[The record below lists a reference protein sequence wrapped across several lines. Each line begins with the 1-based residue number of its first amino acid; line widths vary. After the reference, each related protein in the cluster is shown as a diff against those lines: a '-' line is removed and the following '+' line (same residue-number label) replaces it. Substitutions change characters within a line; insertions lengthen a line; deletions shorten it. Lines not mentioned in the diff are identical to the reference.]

1 MVTSIRDFLK
11 ISRLRTMDKI
21 VAVLMAALLGC
32 SPVIGSTPRNPYSTA
47 FLARLTYQCQGPL
60 KGQGGSRDLIRSLRT
75 AHEKWAKD
83 STDPHGRRAD
93 FCEAMLAGIVW
104 PQADLRSALFQMA
117 MLAGADLTGAIL
129 DDAQMQGVNLSQ
141 SKLSKASLRGVN
153 LQDAMLHL
161 ANFREANLQGA
172 SLHQAMLFQVQ
183 LQGADLT
190 DVTGLTQYQ
199 VDMACLD
206 ETTKLPQGLRR
217 PEPC

>member
-1 MVTSIRDFLK
+1 MGR
-11 ISRLRTMDKI
+11 I
-21 VAVLMAALLGC
+21 VSVLMAVLVGC
-32 SPVIGSTPRNPYSTA
+32 SAVIDVTLEPSRPIS
-47 FLARLTYQCQGPL
+47 FLVDPSFKCQGPFKKL
-60 KGQGGSRDLIRSLRT
+60 KSSSDLIKTVRT
-75 AHEKWAKD
+75 AHEKWVKD
-83 STDPHGRRAD
+83 AMDPDGRQGD
-93 FCEAMLAGIVW
+93 FCEAMLAGVSW
-104 PQADLRSALFQMA
+104 LRADLRSALFQMA

-141 SKLSKASLRGVN
+141 AKLSKASLRGVN

-172 SLHQAMLFQVQ
+172 SLHQAMLFQAQ

-190 DVTGLTQYQ
+190 GVTGLTQYQ